1 MSNALGIAGVTAVL
15 QYYLTNLYASPSVA
29 PNFPSGVKVSCL
41 APDQVQSDIVTPGKT
56 DTEHQVN
63 LFLHQVTHNAAWRNQ
78 DFASMSGDGTLRL
91 SNPPLALNLH
101 YLLTAYGSKYWQSEA
116 LLGYAIMMLHE
127 APVLTR
133 QDIATAVQNL
143 QHPHNPLNGPIA
155 LCGLADQVEMIKI
168 TPENLSKEEMA
179 WLWTALKADYRVTF
193 PFQVSVVLLQPS
205 SATSLALPVLQRV
218 FGPPPTGGPA
228 PMQTP
233 LISSITALIL
243 QPGASMA
250 TPSLQPGARA
260 GDTVIV
266 AGANLAGAT
275 HVLISNAHFGVQPPI
290 AIPSGNAIAN
300 SVTFAVPA
308 ASGDNYPAGGYDL
321 EVQFRDSTGNVALQA
336 TNSLPF
342 GIAPTLPSGPSQLLP
357 WTSTAAGTTV
367 TLAIF
372 SPPIL
377 EGQTVQLGLSNMSA
391 ALVSGLADAQPY
403 TAPATS
409 LNFLFETSLPTGVNL
424 LARLMVDG
432 VSSIIQADLTSFP
445 PVFTAPLVTL

>member
-15 QYYLTNLYASPSVA
+15 QYYLTNLYASPSVS

-78 DFASMSGDGTLRL
+78 DFASMSSDGTLRL

-116 LLGYAIMMLHE
+116 LLGYALMMLHE
-127 APVLTR
+127 AQVLTR

-143 QHPHNPLNGPIA
+143 QHPHNALNGPIA
-155 LCGLADQVEMIKI
+155 YCGLADQIEMLKI

-193 PFQVSVVLLQPS
+193 PFQVSVVLLQPTFG
-205 SATSLALPVLQRV
+205 TSLALPVLQRV
-218 FGPPPTGGPA
+218 FGPPQTDGPG

-233 LISSITALIL
+233 LIASIT
-243 QPGASMA
+243 
-250 TPSLQPGARA
+250 TPSLQPGAQA
-260 GDTVIV
+260 GDSVV
-266 AGANLAGAT
+266 VMGVNLAGAT
-275 HVLISNAHFGVQPPI
+275 HVVVSNAHFGVQPPI
-290 AIPSGNAIAN
+290 AIPSGNALAN
-300 SVTFAVPA
+300 AVTFTVPA
-308 ASGDNYPAGGYDL
+308 ASGDDYPAGAYDL
-321 EVQFRDSTGNVALQA
+321 EVQFRDSTGYVALQV

-342 GIAPTLPSGPSQLLP
+342 GIAPTLPTGPPQFLP
-357 WTSTAAGTTV
+357 STTTGAGTTV

-372 SPPIL
+372 SPPVL
-377 EGQTVQLGLSNMSA
+377 EGQTVQLALSNTGTP
-391 ALVSGLADAQPY
+391 LVSGLADAQPF

-409 LNFLFETSLPTGVNL
+409 LNFLFEPPLPTGVNL
-424 LARLMVDG
+424 LARLVVDG
-432 VSSIIQADLTSFP
+432 VSSIIQADLTSHP
-445 PVFTAPLVTL
+445 PAFTAPLVTL

>member
-15 QYYLTNLYASPSVA
+15 QYYLTNLYANPSVSA
-29 PNFPSGVKVSCL
+29 NFPSGVKVSCL
-41 APDQVQSDIVTPGKT
+41 APDQVQSDIVTAGKT

-78 DFASMSGDGTLRL
+78 DFASVSNDGSLRL
-91 SNPPLALNLH
+91 GNPPLALNLH

-116 LLGYAIMMLHE
+116 LLGYALMMLHE
-127 APVLTR
+127 ACLLTR
-133 QDIATAVQNL
+133 QDIATAIQNL

-155 LCGLADQVEMIKI
+155 FCGLADQVEMIKI

-218 FGPPPTGGPA
+218 FGPPPTYEPA
-228 PMQTP
+228 PMQNP
-233 LISSITALIL
+233 LIASIT
-243 QPGASMA
+243 
-250 TPSLQPGARA
+250 TPSLQPGAQA
-260 GDTVIV
+260 GDSVVV
-266 AGANLAGAT
+266 AGVNLSGAT
-275 HVLISNAHFGVQPPI
+275 HVVIGNARFGMQPPI
-290 AIPSGNAIAN
+290 PIASGNAIAN
-300 SVTFAVPA
+300 SVTFTVPA
-308 ASGDNYPAGGYDL
+308 ASGDDYPAGAYDL
-321 EVQFRDSTGNVALQA
+321 EVQFRDPTGNVAVQS

-342 GIAPTLPSGPSQLLP
+342 GIAPTLPLGPVFLF
-357 WTSTAAGTTV
+357 STATATGTTV

-372 SPPIL
+372 SPPVL
-377 EGQTVQLGLSNMSA
+377 EGQTVQLALSNIGTP
-391 ALVSGLADAQPY
+391 LVSGLANAQPF

-409 LNFLFETSLPTGVNL
+409 LNFLFEPPLPTGVNL
-424 LARLMVDG
+424 LARLAVDG

-445 PVFTAPLVTL
+445 PAFTAPMVML